1 MHDLVWSLSV
11 LFRLSWVCSWL
22 HVSERREEPFPGT
35 QPWVENTSSSP
46 ALFRRVWD
54 ASLMDLFTG
63 HFHLKEHVKSE
74 VTGWAGPGTMHRFWK
89 VSGTVGAPCACACQC
104 QCWCTALTA
113 QDAGDLADTV
123 LPLTLWL
130 LPSRFSHVRLFA
142 TPWTVPA
149 RLLYPWILQAILEW
163 AAISSSRG
171 SSWPRDKTWVSWGSC
186 TADRFLITWVP
197 WGSFPGGQTVKRL
210 PTMWET
216 WVQSLGQED
225 LLEKKMGTHSSILAW
240 KILWTEEPGRLQST
254 GLQRVGHDWTTS
266 LSLSWGS
273 CIAGRFLTLLPAFSL
288 LMSQRYYANSAAKSS
303 GKLISRSHDTR
314 LLPR

>member
-11 LFRLSWVCSWL
+11 LFWLSWVCSWL

-63 HFHLKEHVKSE
+63 HFHLKEYVKSE
-74 VTGWAGPGTMHRFWK
+74 VTGWAGPGIMHRFWK

-104 QCWCTALTA
+104 QWWCTALTA
-113 QDAGDLADTV
+113 QDTGDLADTV

-149 RLLYPWILQAILEW
+149 RLLCPWILQAILEW

-171 SSWPRDKTWVSWGSC
+171 SSRPRDKTWVSWGSC

-197 WGSFPGGQTVKRL
+197 WGSFPGGSDGKASAYNVGD
-210 PTMWET
+210 
-216 WVQSLGQED
+216 LGSIPGSGRSPGEENGNPLQHSC
-225 LLEKKMGTHSSILAW
+225 LENPVDRGAW
-240 KILWTEEPGRLQST
+240 
-254 GLQRVGHDWTTS
+254 
-266 LSLSWGS
+266 
-273 CIAGRFLTLLPAFSL
+273 
-288 LMSQRYYANSAAKSS
+288 
-303 GKLISRSHDTR
+303 
-314 LLPR
+314 